1 MGDVK
6 SLSTAS
12 MFSCKYTGPHIQG
25 VANGVTSAAGS
36 FFTLL
41 YYLPIYFQSVDDVSA
56 SESGIRNI
64 PLVLGVCE
72 FSGWKSTIRKKL
84 TFIAICSIISGGLIT
99 AYGVYVPFLL
109 AGSAIATIGA
119 GLLYTLDIGSPSSH
133 WIGYQ
138 ALVGIGIGLSIQV
151 PIIANQSF
159 VKVSEISSVTAVTLC
174 KYIVFSMLPLTG
186 HPMTNS
192 SFSLPNDR
200 WRLLRIRWPNSL
212 QQSAASTG
220 PSSSPGCQSRTGSS
234 HRCNRVARRLLTTT
248 APWHRA
254 CLHGRSEA
262 DIRTSNRI
270 CWSHA
275 AYCVVCKVAECQ
287 TEASRC
293 GCVIGIADDGKIS
306 AFRSVV
312 LIQHHAS
319 NP

>member
-64 PLVLGVCE
+64 PLVLGV
-72 FSGWKSTIRKKL
+72 S
-84 TFIAICSIISGGLIT
+84 ICSIISGGLIT

-138 ALVGIGIGLSIQV
+138 ALAGIGIGLSIQV

-159 VKVSEISSVTAVTLC
+159 VKVSEISSVTAVTLFFQT
-174 KYIVFSMLPLTG
+174 IGGAFFVSAGQTAFSNRLLARAPVLVPGVSPALVLATGATELRAVFSPEQLPGIVHAYMDGVKLTFALAIAFAG
-186 HPMTNS
+186 VT
-192 SFSLPNDR
+192 LPVALFAKWQNVK
-200 WRLLRIRWPNSL
+200 PKVPG
-212 QQSAASTG
+212 AA
-220 PSSSPGCQSRTGSS
+220 
-234 HRCNRVARRLLTTT
+234 V
-248 APWHRA
+248 
-254 CLHGRSEA
+254 
-262 DIRTSNRI
+262 
-270 CWSHA
+270 
-275 AYCVVCKVAECQ
+275 
-287 TEASRC
+287 
-293 GCVIGIADDGKIS
+293 
-306 AFRSVV
+306 
-312 LIQHHAS
+312 
-319 NP
+319 